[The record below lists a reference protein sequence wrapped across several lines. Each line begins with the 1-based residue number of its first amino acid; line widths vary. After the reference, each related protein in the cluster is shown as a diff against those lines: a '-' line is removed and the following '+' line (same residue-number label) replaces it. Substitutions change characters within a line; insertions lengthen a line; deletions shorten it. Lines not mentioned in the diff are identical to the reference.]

1 MGGALAQLCH
11 EIDIGVCGALWILPV
26 VVTLHS
32 WLCCSQQEGAQ
43 LLLDKL
49 SLVEGL
55 SPVRP
60 QGAMYI
66 MVGIEVSK
74 FRDIEDDLDFVKKLL
89 AEKSVFVVPGQ
100 VRSLVTHPPKLHIN
114 THRHTDTHTHT
125 HHTHTPFKFSTRIFT
140 SI

>member
-1 MGGALAQLCH
+1 MCVSNALYAS
-11 EIDIGVCGALWILPV
+11 ILYTV
-26 VVTLHS
+26 NLYS
-32 WLCCSQQEGAQ
+32 LLLLQQEGAQ

-74 FRDIEDDLDFVKKLL
+74 FKDIADDLEFITKLL
-89 AEKSVFVVPGQ
+89 AEKSVFVLPGQ
-100 VRSLVTHPPKLHIN
+100 VSFV
-114 THRHTDTHTHT
+114 HTE
-125 HHTHTPFKFSTRIFT
+125 FT
-140 SI
+140 SSSSKCSIAKTF

>member
-1 MGGALAQLCH
+1 MSDALYISILYIVSLCS
-11 EIDIGVCGALWILPV
+11 LL
-26 VVTLHS
+26 L
-32 WLCCSQQEGAQ
+32 LQQEGAQ

-60 QGAMYI
+60 QGAMYV

-74 FRDIEDDLDFVKKLL
+74 FKDIADDLEFTAKLL

-100 VRSLVTHPPKLHIN
+100 VRSLKAS
-114 THRHTDTHTHT
+114 DC
-125 HHTHTPFKFSTRIFT
+125 
-140 SI
+140 SISSIGA

>member
-1 MGGALAQLCH
+1 MQRALAQLCH

-89 AEKSVFVVPGQ
+89 AEKSVFVLPGE
-100 VRSLVTHPPKLHIN
+100 VRCYKPVLYCCI
-114 THRHTDTHTHT
+114 RGG
-125 HHTHTPFKFSTRIFT
+125 
-140 SI
+140 